1 MKIEN
6 IEIYGIKES
15 IIFPTQ
21 ITQTAWMASI
31 LWMDWIFT
39 ISKRTYYN
47 IKIKGDLLCIF
58 QN

>member
-21 ITQTAWMASI
+21 ITQTA
-31 LWMDWIFT
+31 
-39 ISKRTYYN
+39 
-47 IKIKGDLLCIF
+47 
-58 QN
+58 